1 MKTLLW
7 IGTALY
13 FAVAWWWYVCPH
25 KKVCPFGTKYST
37 ELSDLASQSDR
48 NLNVA
53 PSETDADFTDE
64 SEALIESS
72 GLNANLTPGSAL
84 FEWSSTEISSP
95 SAFKSWL
102 DSTVQSLGA
111 RDQVEIKGQF
121 HADEDQ
127 PAGGADLGL
136 LRANNVREL
145 LGSAFPDDRVRI
157 VSEPVPANLAD
168 VGKAIVGVVVRPLI
182 NNETIIE
189 LPDRIIINFPH
200 ASDDILENPQLNEYL
215 DQLVQRLSQTS
226 EKVHLVGHTDNTA
239 SVRRN
244 NYLGMLRADAVK
256 NLLVSKG
263 VSADRI
269 TTESMGESTP
279 IATNNTAEGRK
290 KNRRVELTII
300 SS

>member
-37 ELSDLASQSDR
+37 ELSGLASQSDK

-53 PSETDADFTDE
+53 PSETDPE
-64 SEALIESS
+64 LSQSEPMIESS
-72 GLNANLTPGSAL
+72 EISGEIEAGSAI
-84 FEWSSTEISSP
+84 FDWSSDELLSQP
-95 SAFKSWL
+95 AFRSWL
-102 DSTVQSLGA
+102 DSTIQSLGA
-111 RDQVEIKGQF
+111 RDQVEIKGYF
-121 HADEDQ
+121 HADENL

-136 LRANNVREL
+136 LRASRVKDL
-145 LGSAFPDDRVRI
+145 VGSALSDERIKI

-168 VGKAIVGVVVRPLI
+168 VGEALVGVVVRTLI

-215 DQLVQRLSQTS
+215 DQLVLRLSQTS

-256 NLLVSKG
+256 ALLVSKG
-263 VSADRI
+263 VSTDRI
-269 TTESMGESTP
+269 TTESMGESAP

>member
-1 MKTLLW
+1 MLLW
-7 IGTALY
+7 IGTVLY

-25 KKVCPFGTKYST
+25 KKVCPFGTKYSI
-37 ELSDLASQSDR
+37 ELSGLPSQSDK

-53 PSETDADFTDE
+53 PSETDSDLADE
-64 SEALIESS
+64 SETSIESS
-72 GLNANLTPGSAL
+72 GLSASLKPGSAL

-127 PAGGADLGL
+127 PAEGADLGL

-145 LGSAFPDDRVRI
+145 LGSAFPDDRIRI

-244 NYLGMLRADAVK
+244 NYLGMLRTDAVK